1 MPGGKQIKLLKT
13 LLTSACERNCTYCP
27 FRAGRNYRR
36 ATFKPEEMAQTFME
50 MVRAGLVEGLFLSS
64 GIIKGGVTSQDKIIA
79 TADIL
84 RNHYHFRGYLHLKLM
99 PGADKEQVRRTMQL
113 ANRVSVNLE
122 APNPERLQTLAPK
135 KAFLEELFRPL
146 QWIDEIRRTESA
158 HESWNGRWPSS
169 VTQFVVGAVGESD
182 VEILDTSAYL
192 YRRASLSRAYFSAFH
207 PVPDT
212 PLENQPAENPWREH
226 RLYQAS
232 FLLRDYGFEM
242 EELPFTAEGNL
253 PLDLDPK
260 LAWAQYNL
268 LADPVEV
275 NRADRETL
283 LRVPGIGPK
292 GVEALLAARRRGRV
306 RDLKELQA
314 TGVIAS
320 RAAPFVLLD
329 GQRPA
334 YQLHLFPGRS

>member
-1 MPGGKQIKLLKT
+1 
-13 LLTSACERNCTYCP
+13 
-27 FRAGRNYRR
+27 
-36 ATFKPEEMAQTFME
+36 
-50 MVRAGLVEGLFLSS
+50 
-64 GIIKGGVTSQDKIIA
+64 
-79 TADIL
+79 
-84 RNHYHFRGYLHLKLM
+84 
-99 PGADKEQVRRTMQL
+99 VRRTMQL